1 MGRMV
6 AATVAAKVECQD
18 VVALGQERRDPVPPV
33 AVGGERVQQQD
44 PRSLGIRP
52 DVRAQA
58 QAVAGQIAPGSAG
71 DGAYQGKIAGWWSFR
86 RSFTTSTGSM
96 P

>member
-1 MGRMV
+1 MV
-6 AATVAAKVECQD
+6 AAAVAAKVERQD
-18 VVALGQERRDPVPPV
+18 VEALGQERRDPVPPV

-44 PRSLGIRP
+44 PTSLRIRP
-52 DVRAQA
+52 DVGAQA

-71 DGAYQGKIAGWWSFR
+71 DWGYQGKIAGRWSFR